1 MILWWVRDF
10 SSILLWHLQV
20 ESNLCLLSDQ
30 KHTHRLC
37 KVEGGHNF
45 FIVSDTCTSNCIRSP
60 EAMPLEILLV
70 RQLKRAISG
79 SMGHYQ
85 LGGHLVRG
93 HRTIFPKL
101 PLKLLVHLDKSK
113 WQNTWNGTRLS
124 EQQQVQLV
132 LKPLSLLLLEKTTS
146 SLRYVR
152 LLFTCEQLLLC

>member
-1 MILWWVRDF
+1 MSERF
-10 SSILLWHLQV
+10 QRHLTLAPPV
-20 ESNLCLLSDQ
+20 ESNLCLLSDL

-37 KVEGGHNF
+37 KGGGHTF
-45 FIVSDTCTSNCIRSP
+45 FIVTDTCTKNCIGFP

-70 RQLKRAISG
+70 RQLTGAISG

-93 HRTIFPKL
+93 HKTIFPKL

-113 WQNTWNGTRLS
+113 WQSTWNGTLLS

-146 SLRYVR
+146 PLWYVR
-152 LLFTCEQLLLC
+152 LLFTCVWTTPFMLIAV